1 MKKFV
6 VTGLVLIFL
15 TGFVIPPVYCEEST
29 QGTITRKTAPSGEA
43 MIADLIFVRPIGIV
57 SCAIGVAALIIS
69 IPFVALSK
77 TTYSEVVDAFLT
89 KPGEFTFVRPL
100 GEGL

>member
-29 QGTITRKTAPSGEA
+29 QGTITRKSAPSGEA